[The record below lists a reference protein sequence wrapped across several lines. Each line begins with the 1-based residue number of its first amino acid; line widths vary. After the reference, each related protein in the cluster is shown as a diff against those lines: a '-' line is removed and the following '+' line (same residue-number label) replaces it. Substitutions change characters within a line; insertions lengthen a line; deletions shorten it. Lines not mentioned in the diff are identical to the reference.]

1 MRSLMTF
8 FANNHA
14 HDNHINM
21 NCTTIKASLL
31 TLILLAFGAGPT
43 AYAKVWSVKDFGAKG
58 DGKTK
63 DTEAIQATIEAAFNY
78 GGGTVELPSG
88 TYLTGSIELKD
99 NIDFHFAEGS
109 ILIGSPDLEDYC
121 SADSHP
127 QNYSSPRTSEN
138 ISGGHLLYGVGVKNV
153 TLRGPGKIDGNSR
166 HFFLHGNYV
175 DVGKKVTLP
184 DRPGQMI
191 WFADSENIRIL
202 DMEITGAPYWS
213 CFIHNCTNVW
223 IKGCK
228 VHTEK
233 DEWITHNG
241 DGIDIDRCRFVHIS
255 DCSIDTHDDCITLRA
270 SGAERLTSPQNCE
283 YVTVTNCILSSGCNA
298 IRLGVG
304 EGTIKDAAFS
314 NIVIHDSKTAFNIV
328 SGYSREDYGASIE
341 SIRFSNII
349 VNAERLMK
357 IHHMRG
363 EGEIRDI
370 TFDGISGRTQT
381 ISQIWAKKSHPFK
394 NIILREVN
402 TADGYECINADVTN
416 QNSSFQKIR
425 LTGAVL
431 RSRRQ
436 NIEKEKNLLY

>member
-1 MRSLMTF
+1 M
-8 FANNHA
+8 
-14 HDNHINM
+14 
-21 NCTTIKASLL
+21 
-31 TLILLAFGAGPT
+31 
-43 AYAKVWSVKDFGAKG
+43 
-58 DGKTK
+58 
-63 DTEAIQATIEAAFNY
+63 
-78 GGGTVELPSG
+78 
-88 TYLTGSIELKD
+88 
-99 NIDFHFAEGS
+99 
-109 ILIGSPDLEDYC
+109 
-121 SADSHP
+121 
-127 QNYSSPRTSEN
+127 
-138 ISGGHLLYGVGVKNV
+138 
-153 TLRGPGKIDGNSR
+153 
-166 HFFLHGNYV
+166 
-175 DVGKKVTLP
+175 
-184 DRPGQMI
+184 
-191 WFADSENIRIL
+191 
-202 DMEITGAPYWS
+202 
-213 CFIHNCTNVW
+213 
-223 IKGCK
+223 
-228 VHTEK
+228 
-233 DEWITHNG
+233 
-241 DGIDIDRCRFVHIS
+241 HIS

-314 NIVIHDSKTAFNIV
+314 NIVTHDSKTAFNIV

-425 LTGAVL
+425 LSGAVL